1 MAAPGLSG
9 YYGSIFKRSTTAG
22 AVIRTV
28 DGGVLLLRYGTGPWQ
43 LPAGVVKAGEDPRT
57 AARRIARETLDPG
70 FDVGRVLAVDYLQGG
85 PGRGD
90 SIAFLFDGGTLA
102 TTVAAFTGAG
112 GGFEAR
118 FLPAAECRQ
127 MLDGVTGKQLAG
139 ALQGLELGTTVE
151 LVDGVQVPTEA
162 VFPPPLRRMMPPL
175 EDFSAVLEH
184 RERT

>member
-22 AVIRTV
+22 ALIRTV
-28 DGGVLLLRYGTGPWQ
+28 GGGILLLRYRNGPWQ
-43 LPAGVVKAGEDPRT
+43 LPVGVVKAGEDPRT
-57 AARRIARETLDPG
+57 AARRVARDTLDPG

-85 PGRGD
+85 PGQGD

-112 GGFEAR
+112 GDLDAR
-118 FLPAAECRQ
+118 FLPADQCLQA
-127 MLDGVTGKQLAG
+127 LDGVTGKQLAG

-151 LVDGVQVPTEA
+151 LVDGVQVSSEA
-162 VFPPPLRRMMPPL
+162 VSSPPLRRMMPPV
-175 EDFSAVLEH
+175 EEFSGILGR
-184 RERT
+184 RERA